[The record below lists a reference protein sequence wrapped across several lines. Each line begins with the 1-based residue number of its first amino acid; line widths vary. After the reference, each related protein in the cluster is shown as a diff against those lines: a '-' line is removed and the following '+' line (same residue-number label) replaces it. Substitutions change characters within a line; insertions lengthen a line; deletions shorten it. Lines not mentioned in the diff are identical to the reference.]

1 MDLSVRA
8 LRLTILIH
16 KDPVCHLSQY
26 IKHTRMA
33 VRKGEVSRAVPVRKP
48 DTAPGVPQ
56 FVLLPVEFI
65 DIDHVETEVAHKY
78 LISLLMKSSEVRV
91 RAFLPVSGI
100 IACTAIL
107 PKVAHR
113 MDPAVLLQIIESDTT
128 AAIISAKKES
138 AKRIGRDM
146 AGAKASAWCRV
157 QNRQC

>member
-1 MDLSVRA
+1 
-8 LRLTILIH
+8 
-16 KDPVCHLSQY
+16 
-26 IKHTRMA
+26 MA
-33 VRKGEVSRAVPVRKP
+33 ARKGKVSRTCSIRKP
-48 DTAPGVPQ
+48 DAAPCVPQ
-56 FVLLPVEFI
+56 FARLPVEFI
-65 DIDHVETEVAHKY
+65 DIDPVKTEVAHKH
-78 LISLLMKSSEVRV
+78 LIPLFMKRGEVRV

-157 QNRQC
+157 QNRPASHLRTEDSPAGACVPMKN